1 MPAVDRYLA
10 VLLEKGASDLHLSAG
25 RPPLLRLHGSL
36 AAVSGEP
43 PLSPA
48 VVQQLVDEIVPEH
61 MKNRQGDEA
70 LADLD
75 FAYQLDTRGRFRV
88 NSFRQQRGGGA
99 VLRVIPTKIPTIA
112 ELGLPPAIER
122 FAKLKHGLV
131 LVTGPTGSGKSTT
144 LASIINHIN
153 LERNGH
159 ILTIEDPIEFVHENR
174 KCLVTQREIGPHAT
188 SFAGALRVAIRED
201 PDVILVGE
209 MRDLETISL
218 ALTAAETGA
227 LVFGTLHTNSAAKT
241 VDRMIDVFP
250 HAEQD
255 MARALLAN
263 SLKGILSQQL
273 VRTVD
278 GKGRACALEIAVCT
292 FALSNL
298 IREGKTFQLGSALQA
313 GKADGMQS
321 LEQALA
327 DLVAQKKISKEA
339 AFATAINKDY
349 VAGLIGMPAE

>member
-1 MPAVDRYLA
+1 MSGVDRFLE

-36 AAVSGEP
+36 VAISGEA

-48 VVQQLVDEIVPEH
+48 DVEKLVDEIAPER
-61 MKNRQGDEA
+61 MRQREGDES

-75 FAYQLDTRGRFRV
+75 FAHQMGSRGRFRV
-88 NSFRQQRGGGA
+88 NVFRQQRGGGA

-112 ELGLPPAIER
+112 ELGLPPTIER
-122 FAKLKHGLV
+122 FARLRHGLV

-144 LASIINHIN
+144 LASIIHHIN
-153 LERNGH
+153 LERAAH

-174 KCLVTQREIGPHAT
+174 KSLVTQREIGPHAT
-188 SFAGALRVAIRED
+188 SFAGALRVAIRQD

-250 HAEQD
+250 QAEQE
-255 MARALLAN
+255 MARSLLAN
-263 SLKGILSQQL
+263 CLRGILSQQL
-273 VRTVD
+273 VRTAD
-278 GKGRACALEIAVCT
+278 GKGRACALEIAVCS
-292 FALSNL
+292 FAVSNL
-298 IREGKTFQLGSALQA
+298 IREGKTFQISSAIQS
-313 GKADGMQS
+313 GKAEGMQT

-327 DLVAQKKISKEA
+327 DLVEKKRISKEA

-349 VAGLIGMPAE
+349 LASLIGAPPE